1 MPALAWPLATAPALT
16 LLDIGGGAARGKDCL
31 TESIAEGHRGN
42 GEGRG
47 ERIFFVYNDIA
58 VGFHQQK
65 KQTGCCELE
74 KYAATAPTARIPSAA
89 SVIDS
94 VIVARWVKCR

>member
-47 ERIFFVYNDIA
+47 ERIFLFYNDIA

-65 KQTGCCELE
+65 TNRLLR
-74 KYAATAPTARIPSAA
+74 T
-89 SVIDS
+89 
-94 VIVARWVKCR
+94 

>member
-65 KQTGCCELE
+65 KQ
-74 KYAATAPTARIPSAA
+74 AAANSKNTQRPLPQLA
-89 SVIDS
+89 SP
-94 VIVARWVKCR
+94 RRPL

>member
-65 KQTGCCELE
+65 NKQ
-74 KYAATAPTARIPSAA
+74 AAANSKNTQRPLPRLA
-89 SVIDS
+89 SP
-94 VIVARWVKCR
+94 RRPL